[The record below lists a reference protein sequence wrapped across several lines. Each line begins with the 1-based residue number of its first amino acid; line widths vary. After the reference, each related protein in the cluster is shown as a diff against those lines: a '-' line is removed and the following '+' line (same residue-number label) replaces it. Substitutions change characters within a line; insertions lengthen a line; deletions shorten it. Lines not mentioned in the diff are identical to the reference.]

1 MNWPQLK
8 TILWLRWRLMANQSR
23 RSGGL
28 AAVITI
34 LVGVAALILAVVA
47 FVGALLGA
55 AFGLREAS
63 PQVIMGIWAGVT
75 IFFLFIWMIGLFTEL
90 QRSETI
96 DLQKL
101 MHLPGALGQMFTI
114 NYV

>member
-34 LVGVAALILAVVA
+34 LVGVAALILADRKSVV
-47 FVGALLGA
+47 
-55 AFGLREAS
+55 
-63 PQVIMGIWAGVT
+63 
-75 IFFLFIWMIGLFTEL
+75 
-90 QRSETI
+90 
-96 DLQKL
+96 
-101 MHLPGALGQMFTI
+101 
-114 NYV
+114 